1 MQPESRNLKLES
13 HIPMNEMIPTIE
25 VELLYQIEKGEVRF
39 DKELMVSD
47 FVTEMNRVIEE
58 FCKQNNLIE
67 L

>member
-1 MQPESRNLKLES
+1 MQPESRTMKLES
-13 HIPMNEMIPTIE
+13 HIHMNEMMPTIE
-25 VELLYQIEKGEVRF
+25 VDLLYQIEKGEVYF
-39 DKELMVSD
+39 AKELMISD